1 MIFFVL
7 SSTNIFFFLLFL
19 VFGGFVS
26 AVCTPKSGAQPAEN
40 HKQTSLK
47 QDPSKRPAEV
57 LIEDGVYDGIEGRVH
72 VTKPERGGECSL
84 WYLAPGAH
92 WRQNI

>member
-1 MIFFVL
+1 
-7 SSTNIFFFLLFL
+7 

-26 AVCTPKSGAQPAEN
+26 AVCTPDFGAQPAEN

-47 QDPSKRPAEV
+47 QDPPKRTAEV
-57 LIEDGVYDGIEGRVH
+57 LIEDGVNDGIEGRVH
-72 VTKPERGGECSL
+72 VTKPEGCGECSL
-84 WYLAPGAH
+84 WYLTPTAH